1 MATYTTPLKALIE
14 QPTQHRNDLTFKQRL
29 EVGRAVLFDDIDY
42 EFFNDMYRKDFEMK
56 FIRHFYNKEIGFET
70 EGQFKFQLET
80 WLQIHMPYFNELFET
95 QLIKYD
101 PLTNIDMRNAQDIT
115 GEHTEDRKQDTTEG
129 RTGTDTTQSSFE
141 HDTTG
146 ETDTTTSDTTD
157 QTTESAGT
165 SKSDT
170 ATTDTTDSTTDTTGH
185 SDSTTTSENDTTA
198 TTDST
203 GSTDT
208 TSNTTTDEDG
218 RNIQSDTPDKRL
230 QIVDDN
236 GVIQYASEITETSND
251 ATANTTSGTTTEDT
265 STTTTNATGT
275 DTSETDST
283 ENTIGHSESAG
294 TSETTGSTTDNTHS
308 HSESD
313 GNSHTAEESKRQG
326 WDNAERLTKDDLI
339 GSLTGDVKGTR
350 LEKLQA
356 NRYGKD
362 GTVTY
367 QQMIQEL
374 RGTFLRIERD
384 IFKEMSELFMLLY

>member
-1 MATYTTPLKALIE
+1 MATYTTPLKTLIE

-29 EVGRAVLFDDIDY
+29 EVGREVLFKDIEY
-42 EFFNDMYRKDFEMK
+42 EFFNDMYRRDFEMK

-141 HDTTG
+141 QDTDNT
-146 ETDTTTSDTTD
+146 TDTTTANATQ
-157 QTTESAGT
+157 QTTETDGI
-165 SKSDT
+165 SDT
-170 ATTDTTDSTTDTTGH
+170 AA
-185 SDSTTTSENDTTA
+185 TSSSDTTA

-203 GSTDT
+203 GSSDT

-218 RNIQSDTPDKRL
+218 RNIHSDTPDKRL

-265 STTTTNATGT
+265 SNTTTNATGKD
-275 DTSETDST
+275 DTHTQSNEQTVSDSASEGSQHTKED
-283 ENTIGHSESAG
+283 GKQ
-294 TSETTGSTTDNTHS
+294 TGWNHQ
-308 HSESD
+308 
-313 GNSHTAEESKRQG
+313 NQV
-326 WDNAERLTKDDLI
+326 TKNDLI

-350 LEKLQA
+350 LEQLKA

-367 QQMIQEL
+367 QQMVQEL
-374 RGTFLRIERD
+374 RGTFIRIERD
-384 IFKEMSELFMLLY
+384 IFKEMTELFMLLY